1 MDDMLFDAFIDHEIQ
16 STKGKNMF
24 SVDREN
30 ADNLQLVVHELEDDD
45 GDEEDVCVDNEDL
58 DSIHESD
65 DEEAKNY
72 PKFDPKRESENPDLK
87 LGMIFCS
94 KKEAKFA
101 IQTHCIRRGM
111 AVNFVKND
119 NIRLWAKCNNDDCRW
134 IIHVAKMTN
143 DSCWQIRTFDDR
155 HNKCFREFSN
165 KSINSTWLAKTFS
178 RIIAVNPKMGT
189 DEFKQEICRTLNV
202 NISRKVAYV
211 AKRKAL
217 MLVQGTAQEQYRQI
231 RRYCAELKRSD
242 SRATIVLKLTEDE
255 EGPRFQRLYVCFS
268 ACKQGFKDACRRVIG
283 VDGCFLKEQHGGQLL
298 VAVGLDPNNNIF
310 PICYALVE
318 RETKDSWTWF
328 LRLLDEDLGISGV
341 QYDFTFMSDKQKGL
355 IPALESL
362 FPDAEHRFC
371 ARHLHSNMKRAGF
384 KSLAVKITFWAAAKA
399 TRIEE
404 FRVQM
409 NEMKVI
415 DENAYEWLAK
425 KPENQWSRAYFSTS
439 PKSDILLNNMCETFN
454 SIILDAREKP
464 VIDMF
469 ETLRNLLMARFQ
481 VNREKVKK
489 WKGRICP
496 NIKDVLAK
504 IYLEAVR
511 YFPMKSNEMLYQISR
526 SDDIRDQHSV
536 DLSIRS
542 CSCRRYDLTG
552 IPCKHAVCAI
562 WCKKEDPE
570 MYVHS
575 YYMIETYK
583 RCYAMSI
590 LPTNGPCL
598 WPECN
603 IPPPLPPIHKQKL
616 GRPAKMRRRE
626 PDEPPP
632 SSRNKLKGVKKFNK
646 CKLCGGSGHN
656 QRTCKG
662 NEDIQQET
670 VTQKIR
676 KEKQHGNRPV
686 NINKPAFVKDGVNFT
701 TVSQLR
707 SSMKSTSSQ
716 GSSMNKLILD
726 HTHGFSSISGVTV
739 QMR

>member
-1 MDDMLFDAFIDHEIQ
+1 M
-16 STKGKNMF
+16 
-24 SVDREN
+24 
-30 ADNLQLVVHELEDDD
+30 EDDD
-45 GDEEDVCVDNEDL
+45 GDEEDVCVDNEDF
-58 DSIHESD
+58 DSIHDSD
-65 DEEAKNY
+65 KEEAKNY
-72 PKFDPKRESENPDLK
+72 PKFDPKRESENPNLK
-87 LGMIFCS
+87 LDMIFCS

-111 AVNFVKND
+111 VVNFVKND

-143 DSCWQIRTFDDR
+143 DSCWQIRTFEDK

-165 KSINSTWLAKTFS
+165 KSINSTWLEKTFS
-178 RIIAVNPKMGT
+178 RIIATNPKMGT
-189 DEFKQEICRTLNV
+189 DEFKQEICKTLNV

-231 RRYCAELKRSD
+231 RRYS
-242 SRATIVLKLTEDE
+242 
-255 EGPRFQRLYVCFS
+255 
-268 ACKQGFKDACRRVIG
+268 CKQGFKDACRRVIG
-283 VDGCFLKEQHGGQLL
+283 VAGCFLKEQHGGQLL

-318 RETKDSWTWF
+318 REKKDSWTWF
-328 LRLLDEDLGISGV
+328 LRLLDEGLGISGV
-341 QYDFTFMSDKQKGL
+341 QHDFTFMSDKQKGL

-371 ARHLHSNMKRAGF
+371 VRHLHRNMKCAGF

-425 KPENQWSRAYFSTS
+425 KQENQWSRAYCSTS
-439 PKSDILLNNMCETFN
+439 PKSDILLNNMCDTFN
-454 SIILDAREKP
+454 SIILDVREKP

-469 ETLRNLLMARFQ
+469 ETLQNLLMARFQ

-489 WKGRICP
+489 WKGP

-504 IYLEAVR
+504 IYMEAVR
-511 YFPMKSNEMLYQISR
+511 YFPMKSDEMHYQISR
-526 SDDIRDQHSV
+526 SDEMRDQHSV

-562 WCKKEDPE
+562 WCKKQDP
-570 MYVHS
+570 
-575 YYMIETYK
+575 K
-583 RCYAMSI
+583 CMSI
-590 LPTNGPCL
+590 HIT
-598 WPECN
+598 
-603 IPPPLPPIHKQKL
+603 
-616 GRPAKMRRRE
+616 
-626 PDEPPP
+626 
-632 SSRNKLKGVKKFNK
+632 
-646 CKLCGGSGHN
+646 
-656 QRTCKG
+656 
-662 NEDIQQET
+662 
-670 VTQKIR
+670 
-676 KEKQHGNRPV
+676 
-686 NINKPAFVKDGVNFT
+686 
-701 TVSQLR
+701 
-707 SSMKSTSSQ
+707 
-716 GSSMNKLILD
+716 
-726 HTHGFSSISGVTV
+726 
-739 QMR
+739 